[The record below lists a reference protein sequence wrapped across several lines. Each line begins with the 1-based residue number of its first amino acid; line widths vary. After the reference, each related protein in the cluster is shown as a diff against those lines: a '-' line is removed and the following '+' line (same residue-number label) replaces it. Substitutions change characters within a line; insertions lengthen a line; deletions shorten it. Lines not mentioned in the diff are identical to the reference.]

1 MKKQTKKIAA
11 GAAAAAAGIAAATA
25 VRHAAKKREQSV
37 QSMVSSGREGER
49 QAYLIG
55 GVLAAQAIMPT
66 TGLFIIVAFWCINKC
81 SKKPLVSMAVGPLG
95 AILVGLIANVLFL
108 LSLYTPAA

>member
-1 MKKQTKKIAA
+1 MLPKASIEHIVAKQRKALYDMPA
-11 GAAAAAAGIAAATA
+11 G
-25 VRHAAKKREQSV
+25 HPREI
-37 QSMVSSGREGER
+37 SGSLPYLSDRPL
-49 QAYLIG
+49 LIG
-55 GVLAAQAIMPT
+55 GILAAQAIMPT

>member
-1 MKKQTKKIAA
+1 MYKRQVIDIAL
-11 GAAAAAAGIAAATA
+11 
-25 VRHAAKKREQSV
+25 
-37 QSMVSSGREGER
+37 
-49 QAYLIG
+49 LIG
-55 GVLAAQAIMPT
+55 GILAAQAIMPT

>member
-11 GAAAAAAGIAAATA
+11 GAAAAAAGIAAATV
-25 VRHAAKKREQSV
+25 VRHVAKKREQSV

-55 GVLAAQAIMPT
+55 GGLASLAEVM
-66 TGLFIIVAFWCINKC
+66 TGQEQCR
-81 SKKPLVSMAVGPLG
+81 M
-95 AILVGLIANVLFL
+95 GL
-108 LSLYTPAA
+108 SAAAEEC

>member
-1 MKKQTKKIAA
+1 MLRFVFRKIVKSRWLVACL
-11 GAAAAAAGIAAATA
+11 
-25 VRHAAKKREQSV
+25 
-37 QSMVSSGREGER
+37 
-49 QAYLIG
+49 LIG
-55 GVLAAQAIMPT
+55 GILAAQAIMPT